1 MRVLAHLVHALALDI
16 CVVADV
22 DVPRAAESRE
32 AEAERG
38 SPYPHL
44 EHALL
49 RDVVRRGGVERGGGC
64 AGADAVGTRAGMLG
78 VGPRG
83 LRRHAKGRGCG
94 RRRAHGGG
102 TAMCVTAQPFD
113 RGKTREKRREKIL
126 HGPKAARAV

>member
-1 MRVLAHLVHALALDI
+1 MLAHLVHALALDI

-94 RRRAHGGG
+94 RRRAHGV
-102 TAMCVTAQPFD
+102 TAMCVTARPFD